1 MLEKFQKDIVLAM
14 KEKDKEKLAV
24 LRMAKGAMDKERID
38 KKKEINEELLTDV
51 ISKEIKTRN
60 DSITEFKKGGRNDLV
75 LQTEKEIEI
84 LKAYL
89 PEQLTEEEV
98 DKIIEEV
105 FNEVNPTSMK
115 DMGKVM
121 GKVTPKVKGRF
132 DMTKVSSK
140 IKTKLS

>member
-1 MLEKFQKDIVLAM
+1 MLEKFQKDIVSAM

-38 KKKEINEELLTDV
+38 KKKEVNEELLTDV

-60 DSITEFKKGGRNDLV
+60 DSIIEFKKGGRDDLV
-75 LQTEKEIEI
+75 LQTVKEIEI
-84 LKAYL
+84 LKVYL